1 MDMRSRPGR
10 SSLLPAADI
19 AKKGPAMDA
28 IATRKKSVRAVKMPA
43 APLKRPSREEAEA
56 AVRTL
61 ISWAGDDP
69 AREGLL
75 DTPKR
80 VVNAYQEFF
89 SGYAEDP
96 IEALDRTFEDV
107 GGYDD
112 IVMLRDIDV
121 NSHCE
126 HHMIPFIGKAHVAYL
141 PGAHVVGISKLAR
154 VIEIFARRLQTQE
167 TMTAQIVAAID
178 VALEPRGVAIMIEA
192 VHQCMSLRG
201 VHKPNVATITT
212 QFTGAFREDTV
223 LQQRFM
229 GLIQGGHT
237 R

>member
-1 MDMRSRPGR
+1 MDMTTARKKNGKTVKAEQRG
-10 SSLLPAADI
+10 PAAI
-19 AKKGPAMDA
+19 
-28 IATRKKSVRAVKMPA
+28 R
-43 APLKRPSREEAEA
+43 RPSRDEAEA

-61 ISWAGDDP
+61 IAWAGDDP
-69 AREGLL
+69 AREGLR

-80 VVNAYQEFF
+80 VVNAYNEFF
-89 SGYAEDP
+89 SGYEQDP
-96 IEALDRTFEDV
+96 IEALDRTFEEV

-112 IVMLRDIDV
+112 IVMLRDIAV

-141 PGAHVVGISKLAR
+141 PGDNVVGISKLAR

-178 VALEPRGVAIMIEA
+178 TALAPRGVAIMIEA

-201 VHKPNVATITT
+201 VHKPDVATITT
-212 QFTGAFREDTV
+212 QFTGSFRTDTV

-229 GLIQGGHT
+229 SLVNHG